1 MNYYT
6 AQILTREG
14 FEEEYLEAE
23 TAAEAIAQVRAM
35 FGYDLVSVAIRK
47 QLYKEWRCNL
57 TVAGVCHVTH
67 GGKHAPLTA

>member
-6 AQILTREG
+6 AQILTRDG
-14 FEEEYLEAE
+14 FQEEYLEAE
-23 TAAEAIAQVRAM
+23 TAAEAIAQVRAE

-57 TVAGVCHVTH
+57 TVAGECSH
-67 GGKHAPLTA
+67 